1 MLIHGQ
7 RHQLYSL
14 ASKLHYKQLAGENP
28 NNNQDEQIIVSDVCA
43 DIELV
48 FFQFSGIKEVKHL
61 QEDEDIE
68 K

>member
-14 ASKLHYKQLAGENP
+14 ASELHNKQLAGENP
-28 NNNQDEQIIVSDVCA
+28 NNNQDEQIIVSDICA

-48 FFQFSGIKEVKHL
+48 FFQFSSIKEVKHL